1 MENVIVAGLSEECS
15 CCGALLEGRRLIC
28 AHRFDSSAHT
38 HFVST
43 CASSAHT
50 DLTHART
57 QSIGET
63 QVRTQAISRMFAHL
77 KMEWPL
83 PPLNFTPAHK
93 RVSQVE
99 MATSFFKFYPRV
111 AHQRV
116 SQLGMTTSFSKFYP
130 CLAHKRVSQVEM
142 ATSFSKFYPRVA
154 HQRVSQLGRATSFS
168 KFYPCMAHKRVSQ
181 VEMATSFSKFPPAWP
196 TKG

>member
-1 MENVIVAGLSEECS
+1 MLRVFIFMLRVSIFMLRVFIFMIFYANECNCRGASVENVIVAGLSEECN

-63 QVRTQAISRMFAHL
+63 QVRTQALSRMFAHL
-77 KMEWPL
+77 KGSSRWNGHFL
-83 PPLNFTPAHK
+83 L
-93 RVSQVE
+93 
-99 MATSFFKFYPRV
+99 
-111 AHQRV
+111 
-116 SQLGMTTSFSKFYP
+116 
-130 CLAHKRVSQVEM
+130 
-142 ATSFSKFYPRVA
+142 
-154 HQRVSQLGRATSFS
+154 
-168 KFYPCMAHKRVSQ
+168 
-181 VEMATSFSKFPPAWP
+181 
-196 TKG
+196 

>member
-1 MENVIVAGLSEECS
+1 MFEKCLWRQHWHFCCWNVFDIICVFPAICHMFKLDSHRQAGQ
-15 CCGALLEGRRLIC
+15 RLIC
-28 AHRFDSSAHT
+28 AHRFGSSAHT

-50 DLTHART
+50 DLTHAHT

-63 QVRTQAISRMFAHL
+63 QVRTQALSRTFARVV

-83 PPLNFTPAHK
+83 PPLNFTP
-93 RVSQVE
+93 
-99 MATSFFKFYPRV
+99 PV

-130 CLAHKRVSQVEM
+130 CLAHKRVSQAEM
-142 ATSFSKFYPRVA
+142 ATSLSKCYP
-154 HQRVSQLGRATSFS
+154 HQ
-168 KFYPCMAHKRVSQ
+168 RVSQ
-181 VEMATSFSKFPPAWP
+181 VEMATSFSKFYPCLP